1 MPSAM
6 LAMVC
11 YSMWTVH
18 TSLHTHSLRREGV
31 LTTRSDSEAIAE
43 EAREFHADEWGNQ
56 PSRSNVSFEERQRR
70 PRRRRLAIV
79 QTGVYGAWLWQPTI
93 ETIVRPSVADGW
105 VGRL

>member
-18 TSLHTHSLRREGV
+18 TSLHSHSLRREGV

-43 EAREFHADEWGNQ
+43 EAREFHADCADEWGMGQ
-56 PSRSNVSFEERQRR
+56 STQQIQCLVRALTFCSAPLAVGVYVR
-70 PRRRRLAIV
+70 PRLRLYA
-79 QTGVYGAWLWQPTI
+79 
-93 ETIVRPSVADGW
+93 
-105 VGRL
+105 